1 MNYLKEL
8 LPNELI
14 YHNSNNNQFKLVC
27 DNIVQDNCIYNSNFN
42 TAILNLFQNSLTGK
56 SNGFFLKNVNT
67 INLPNALGYCT
78 SNKPITTLL
87 KKQY

>member
-8 LPNELI
+8 LPNELK

-27 DNIVQDNCIYNSNFN
+27 DIIVHDICIYNSIFN
-42 TAILNLFQNSLTGK
+42 TTLLNLLQNSLTGK

-67 INLPNALGYCT
+67 INRSNALR
-78 SNKPITTLL
+78 
-87 KKQY
+87 